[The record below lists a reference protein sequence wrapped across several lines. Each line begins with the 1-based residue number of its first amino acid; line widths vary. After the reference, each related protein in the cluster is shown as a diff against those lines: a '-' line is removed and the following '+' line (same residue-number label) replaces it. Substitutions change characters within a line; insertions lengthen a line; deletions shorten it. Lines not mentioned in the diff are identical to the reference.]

1 MRRAAD
7 ARYRGGIEMAGFAPL
22 GPEFQPFLRSNLW
35 EEKNEM
41 RLTMLSA
48 LARLDIDPWQEAAEL
63 AALPKVWAEKRL
75 AERLGRLPGAPAA
88 DLEVGAFCGR
98 SVNLLPQGARPANG
112 GPVAPAPT
120 KARLLGLAS
129 VYLFIGASIAVVYM
143 LSLSPPAPP
152 PGGAAVVPAIQSLS
166 PAAAVGAAKP

>member
-7 ARYRGGIEMAGFAPL
+7 ARYRGGIEISGFAPL
-22 GPEFQPFLRSNLW
+22 GHEFQPFLQSNLW

-48 LARLDIDPWQEAAEL
+48 L
-63 AALPKVWAEKRL
+63 PKVWAEERL

-88 DLEVGAFCGR
+88 YLEVDAFCGR
-98 SVNLLPQGARPANG
+98 SVNLLPQRLRPAVG
-112 GPVAPAPT
+112 APVAPAQA

-129 VYLFIGASIAVVYM
+129 VYVFIAASIAIVYM
-143 LSLSPPAPP
+143 LSLSPPALSQR
-152 PGGAAVVPAIQSLS
+152 GAAATPAIPTLS
-166 PAAAVGAAKP
+166 PPAVVGAAKP

>member
-1 MRRAAD
+1 MP
-7 ARYRGGIEMAGFAPL
+7 GFAPL
-22 GPEFQPFLRSNLW
+22 GPEFQPFLQSNLW

-63 AALPKVWAEKRL
+63 AALPKVWAEERL

-88 DLEVGAFCGR
+88 YLEVDAFCGR
-98 SVNLLPQGARPANG
+98 SVNLLPQRPRPAVG
-112 GPVAPAPT
+112 APVAPAQT

-129 VYLFIGASIAVVYM
+129 VYVFIAASIAIVYM
-143 LSLSPPAPP
+143 LSLSPTALSQR
-152 PGGAAVVPAIQSLS
+152 GAAATPAIPTLS
-166 PAAAVGAAKP
+166 PPAVVGAAKP